1 MGERLNNDFMLEN
14 ILELYKEKM
23 SRLEY
28 VNPLDNI
35 YINELSLFEKM
46 KFHLYKNRNSK
57 RQVKTI

>member
-57 RQVKTI
+57 R